1 LASIWLKEVVFMDY
15 AQEYCKNYLEKV
27 FYFCLRK
34 TGSEKDAEDLAG
46 DISLDILSAISKGVC
61 IFSFQAWVWQIARN
75 RYSKWVK
82 EKIKNGLSVDIEDLS
97 ETLPDG
103 EYTEEDIILS
113 EDISLL
119 RRELAFIRSDYR
131 NIIVAHYLEDKSL
144 PQIAKETGLPL
155 GTVKTKLYN
164 SRKQLKEGM
173 NMAREFGK
181 RSYAPEE
188 ITFISNMNK
197 PGTYGEPWSVITKK
211 LYKNILLEAYDNP
224 STAEQLSMELGV
236 SMPYMEEE
244 LEGLVAGTFMVKTG
258 DKYETNFPIISSSA
272 QIKIHEKNK
281 EITPELTIILE
292 EIIETYHKACVNL
305 GIDYYGSFV
314 SYEEAKWT
322 LLMRLY
328 DKISTLAAYRVDKS
342 LCNYTL
348 TKRPNGGEWDIVG
361 FQETA
366 LDTPVFVGLH
376 GCFSDVDFGQYKF
389 RYKDIYYRTPEH
401 LTALEGESLV
411 KVCKGQ
417 WQDVNK
423 GVLDALESYGYIY
436 KTENYYSPMLLV
448 FTERLEIIQKRFAE
462 EIQQDINAKTE
473 KAAEVFANALKY
485 CIDIIDS
492 DLPAKFDKN
501 AISRTQACS
510 MASHQRGYAFEQ
522 ALSDGWL
529 KESSQKTLGAY
540 VKL

>member
-1 LASIWLKEVVFMDY
+1 MASIWLKEVVLMDY

-34 TGSEKDAEDLAG
+34 TGNEKDAEDLAG
-46 DISLDILSAISKGVC
+46 DISLDIISAISKGVC

-82 EKIKNGLSVDIEDLS
+82 EKIKNGLSVDIEDFS

-103 EYTEEDIILS
+103 DDTEGDVILS

-131 NIIVAHYLEDKSL
+131 KIVVAHYLEEKSL
-144 PQIAKETGLPL
+144 PQIAIETGLPL

-164 SRKQLKEGM
+164 VRKQLKEGM

-188 ITFISNMNK
+188 INFVSNMNK
-197 PGTYGEPWSVITKK
+197 PGIYGEPWSVITKK
-211 LYKNILLEAYDNP
+211 LTKNILLEAYDNP

-236 SMPYMEEE
+236 AMPYMEEA
-244 LEGLVAGTFMVKTG
+244 LANLVAGTFMVKTG

-272 QIKIHEKNK
+272 QTKIHEKNK

-305 GIDYYGSFV
+305 GIDYYGSYV
-314 SYEEAKWT
+314 NYEDAKWA
-322 LLMRLY
+322 LLMLLY
-328 DKISTLAAYRVDKS
+328 DRISTMATYSVDKS

-348 TKRPNGGEWDIVG
+348 TKRPNSGEWDIVG

-366 LDTPVFVGLH
+366 LDTPAFVGLH
-376 GCFSDVDFGQYKF
+376 GCFSDINFGQYKF
-389 RYKDIYYRTPEH
+389 RYKDIYYLTPEH
-401 LTALEGESLV
+401 LTAVEGECLV

-423 GVLDALESYGYIY
+423 GVLDALESYGYIF
-436 KTENYYSPMLLV
+436 KTENGYSPMLLV
-448 FTERLEIIQKRFAE
+448 FTEGLETIQKRFSK
-462 EIQQDINAKTE
+462 EIQQEINAKTE
-473 KAAEVFANALKY
+473 KAREVLANALRY
-485 CIDIIDS
+485 CIDIIDA

-501 AISRTQACS
+501 SISRTQACS
-510 MASHQRGYAFEQ
+510 IASHQRGYAFEQ
-522 ALSDGWL
+522 ALADGWL
-529 KESSQKTLGAY
+529 KESSFKTLGAY
-540 VKL
+540 IKL